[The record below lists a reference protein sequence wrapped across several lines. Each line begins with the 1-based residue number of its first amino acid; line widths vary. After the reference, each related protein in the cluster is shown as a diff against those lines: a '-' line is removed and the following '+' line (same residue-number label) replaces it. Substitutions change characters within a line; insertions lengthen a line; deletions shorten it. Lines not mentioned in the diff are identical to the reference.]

1 MPELQTTC
9 GRIVDLRR
17 HTNVHLY
24 GRRPLGPTDRYE
36 LWVRQRGGR
45 ERKFTIHTR
54 TMPARRGHDVSVVAV
69 AGVSA
74 LRVLAMI
81 NWTTADAVNY
91 VRADPPSLLLGS
103 DVAVVVSV
111 LVAMVVVFGDAGLAL
126 SVPAATVWLV
136 VAASVRAIGR
146 AVGALRVD
154 RAMAKAAKNGGDD
167 RSPR

>member
-1 MPELQTTC
+1 MPELLTTR

-54 TMPARRGHDVSVVAV
+54 TMPARRGHEVSVVAV

-91 VRADPPSLLLGS
+91 VRADPPSLLLGW

-154 RAMAKAAKNGGDD
+154 RAIAKAAKNGGDE
-167 RSPR
+167 RPPR

>member
-1 MPELQTTC
+1 MAALQTTRGC
-9 GRIVDLRR
+9 IVDLRR

-54 TMPARRGHDVSVVAV
+54 TMPARRGHEVSVMAV

-74 LRVLAMI
+74 LRVLAPI

-91 VRADPPSLLLGS
+91 LRADPPSLLLAW
-103 DVAVVVSV
+103 DVAVVVSG
-111 LVAMVVVFGDAGLAL
+111 LVAMVVVFGDSGLAL
-126 SVPAATVWLV
+126 SVPAAMAWLL
-136 VAASVRAIGR
+136 VAASVRAISR
-146 AVGALRVD
+146 AVRALRVD
-154 RAMAKAAKNGGDD
+154 RAIAKAAKDGGDE
-167 RSPR
+167 RPPR

>member
-1 MPELQTTC
+1 MAALQTTRGC
-9 GRIVDLRR
+9 IVDLRR

-54 TMPARRGHDVSVVAV
+54 TMPARRGHEVSVMAV

-74 LRVLAMI
+74 LRVLALI

-91 VRADPPSLLLGS
+91 LRADPPSLLLAW
-103 DVAVVVSV
+103 DVAIVVSG
-111 LVAMVVVFGDAGLAL
+111 LVAMVVVFGDSGLAL
-126 SVPAATVWLV
+126 SVPAAMAWLL
-136 VAASVRAIGR
+136 VAASVRAISR
-146 AVGALRVD
+146 AVRTLRVD
-154 RAMAKAAKNGGDD
+154 RAIAKAAKNGGDE
-167 RSPR
+167 RRPQ